1 MSINPN
7 NPIIGASSTTSQKE
21 ISMSDTQKWLFGII
35 GSLLLSAGGL
45 YAGWINTAFA
55 SQSKVNE
62 KVILHNVD
70 VDFDM
75 EVLNAK
81 LDLLLQANKLRYEGP
96 AFKPHRDHQ
105 DR

>member
-1 MSINPN
+1 MNL
-7 NPIIGASSTTSQKE
+7 
-21 ISMSDTQKWLFGII
+21 SDTHKWIFGIL

-45 YAGWINTAFA
+45 YAGWINSNFKDAVRTA
-55 SQSKVNE
+55 QTLT
-62 KVILHNVD
+62 LHNVD

-96 AFKPHRDHQ
+96 SFKSHRDHQ

>member
-1 MSINPN
+1 MQLL
-7 NPIIGASSTTSQKE
+7 T
-21 ISMSDTQKWLFGII
+21 DTQKWFLAGI

-45 YAGWINTAFA
+45 YANWINTNFQTAVKTA
-55 SQSKVNE
+55 QTLT
-62 KVILHNVD
+62 LHNVD

-96 AFKPHRDHQ
+96 SFKSHRDHQ
-105 DR
+105 DH